1 VPAKTDEIFRVT
13 DDVAEVMAAQEFAPA
28 ATREFCA
35 AVKEGMTNI
44 VTHGYRGR
52 PGEIRIRCT
61 GMPEKVTVEIADSA
75 PAFDPT
81 KHDGAG
87 RGLGTGFVRQAA
99 DIVTYRHKDHRN
111 VLTLVKVKRK

>member
-1 VPAKTDEIFRVT
+1 MPAKTGEIFRVT
-13 DDVAEVMAAQEFAPA
+13 DDLAEVMAAQDFSPV

-35 AVKEGMTNI
+35 AVTEVMTNI

-52 PGEIRIRCT
+52 PGEIRISCT
-61 GMPEKVTVEIADSA
+61 GTPEKVTVEIVDSA

-81 KHDGAG
+81 KPDGAG
-87 RGLGTGFVRQAA
+87 HGLGTGFVRQAA

-111 VLTLVKVKRK
+111 SLTLVKIRRA